1 MATPTYM
8 SGRKQY
14 ARPQGLLLSENP
26 GTLQSGLYVPQGYE
40 VNADVPTEANP
51 NDVDQFL
58 ILSDHNRSPIDFST
72 IRIEDRKRM
81 ITGRMRSYHV
91 ADKKTISCS
100 WDLLPSRSYSQYP
113 NFGTNGKP
121 TTTVPGDS
129 DYQDG
134 IETGEVVTLG
144 MMGNAYNND
153 NQYTV
158 DGGAGGV
165 DLLDWYENHP
175 GSFWVFLAYDKHTNF
190 PVEGRYS
197 RLGQYNE
204 IIEVYFTD
212 FSYSVVNRGGTMDL
226 WNISM
231 TLEEV

>member
-1 MATPTYM
+1 MATYDYM
-8 SGRKQY
+8 VGRKKY
-14 ARPQGLLLSENP
+14 ARPQGLLFSENP
-26 GTLQSGLYVPQGYE
+26 GQLVTEEGNSFYAPIGYE
-40 VNADVPTEANP
+40 INSDNQLATPSELDT
-51 NDVDQFL
+51 FL

-72 IRIEDRKRM
+72 ARIEDRKRM
-81 ITGRMRSYHV
+81 ISGRMRSYHV

-100 WDLLPSRSYSQYP
+100 WDLLPSRGYSGYP
-113 NFGTNGKP
+113 NFDSNGVA
-121 TTTVPGDS
+121 TIVPLTDHDS
-129 DYQDG
+129 DNTTPSRRIGYG
-134 IETGEVVTLG
+134 LSS
-144 MMGNAYNND
+144 AND
-153 NQYTV
+153 IQYTA

-190 PVEGRYS
+190 PLEGRYS

-212 FSYSVVNRGGTMDL
+212 FSYTVVNRGGTMDL

-231 TLEEV
+231 SLEEV

>member
-100 WDLLPSRSYSQYP
+100 WDLLPSRSYTAYP
-113 NFGTNGKP
+113 DFDP
-121 TTTVPGDS
+121 TTGLSTMTNS
-129 DYQDG
+129 NTQ
-134 IETGEVVTLG
+134 EFT
-144 MMGNAYNND
+144 A
-153 NQYTV
+153 